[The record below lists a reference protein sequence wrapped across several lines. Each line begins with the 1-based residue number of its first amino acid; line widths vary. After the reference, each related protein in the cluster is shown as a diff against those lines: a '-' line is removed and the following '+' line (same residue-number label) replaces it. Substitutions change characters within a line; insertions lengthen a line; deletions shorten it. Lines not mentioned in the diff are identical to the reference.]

1 MKKFALILCGG
12 KGTRLW
18 PVSRENY
25 PKQFV
30 KIIEGKSLFQ
40 LTLIRILSF
49 FKPENIFFLASQSY
63 KFNILNQIEE
73 LRIDKRIKNK
83 LKRNL
88 LLEPFPRNTAPAVV
102 FFIKMKEELLN
113 EEDIIFVFPSDHVI
127 EPQERFISFLKKAEN
142 VAYEDKIVIFGMK
155 PKYPHSGFGYI
166 LLGSC
171 FKGGYKVDKFFEK
184 PSLKKAEELIK
195 KKALWNA
202 GIFSFKKKVFLEE
215 IKKYSPQI
223 LKYFSYDKEDF
234 LDSFFKLP
242 DKSIDYAIMQK
253 TEKAV
258 AIKLNLKWSDLGNW
272 ESFFDYFS
280 HEMKNFSIG
289 NTFFFDAKSCFA
301 FSPNKLTLLLGVK
314 DLIVVEDSDAIL
326 VMKKGFSDKLK
337 KILAKLKKKKIPQ
350 VEAGLTVL
358 RPWGYYTVLI
368 EKPNYK
374 VKEIGVYP
382 KKAISL
388 QKHKYRSEHWNIVEG
403 KAEITIGDK
412 KVIVRRNESVFVP
425 QGVKHRVFNPTSKI
439 TKIIEVQIGSYVGED
454 DIRRFTSYEED

>member
-88 LLEPFPRNTAPAVV
+88 LLEPFPRNTACAVV
-102 FFIKMKEELLN
+102 FFIKMKEELVDN
-113 EEDIIFVFPSDHVI
+113 KDVIFVFPSDHVI
-127 EPQERFISFLKKAEN
+127 QPQEKFISSLKKAEKI
-142 VAYEDKIVIFGMK
+142 ACQDKVVIFGIK

-171 FKGGYKVDKFFEK
+171 FRDGYKVDKFFEK

-223 LKYFSYDKEDF
+223 LKYFSYDKKDF
-234 LDSFFKLP
+234 LDNFPKLP

-258 AIKLNLKWSDLGNW
+258 VIKLNLKWSDLGNW

-289 NTFFFDAKSCFA
+289 NTFFFNTENCFA

-314 DLIVVEDSDAIL
+314 DLIVVEDSDAVL

-374 VKEIGVYP
+374 VKEIGIYP

-388 QKHKYRSEHWNIVEG
+388 QKHKYRSEHWNVVEG

-425 QGVKHRVFNPTSKI
+425 RGVKHRVFNPTNKI

-454 DIRRFTSYEED
+454 DIKRFTSYEED